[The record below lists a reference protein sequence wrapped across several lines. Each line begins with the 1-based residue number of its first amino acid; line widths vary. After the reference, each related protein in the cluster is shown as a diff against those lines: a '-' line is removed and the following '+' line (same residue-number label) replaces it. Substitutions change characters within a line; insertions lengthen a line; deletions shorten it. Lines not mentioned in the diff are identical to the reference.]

1 MMLASKH
8 PHPRDSRI
16 RFEEEGHKYFIDGK
30 PASESG
36 YVSTTT
42 LVHRLFPG
50 FDADAVIAKMRR
62 SLHWEDSRYYGLT
75 DEEIKQGWEKN
86 RNEAAEAGTAMH
98 ANLESCYNGLPHD
111 QGTREFLLFSSF
123 REDNPDLVPFRTEWL
138 IFDEE
143 SRISGSVDMIYT
155 NAKGEFI
162 MCDYKR
168 CKEIRLYNRWQKGSS
183 PLTASLDDC
192 NYNHYSL
199 QLGIYKAI
207 LEKNYGIKISKTFL
221 LVLHPGQDTY
231 LKVPTKDMSSLVA
244 NILASRL
251 DEASYNVESAKE
263 RN

>member
-1 MMLASKH
+1 MLASKH

-30 PASESG
+30 PASGSG

-42 LVHRLFPG
+42 LVHRLFPR
-50 FDADAVIAKMRR
+50 FDADAVIAKMRG
-62 SLHWEDSRYYGLT
+62 SLHWEDSRYYGLA
-75 DEEIKQGWEKN
+75 DEEIKQMWENN

-98 ANLESCYNGLPHD
+98 ANLESCCNGLPHD
-111 QGTREFLLFSSF
+111 QGTREFQLFSSF
-123 REDNPDLVPFRTEWL
+123 KEDNPDLVPFRTEWL
-138 IFDEE
+138 IFDED

-168 CKEIRLYNRWQKGSS
+168 SKELRLYNKWQKGCS

-199 QLGIYKAI
+199 QLGIYTAI
-207 LEKNYGIKISKTFL
+207 LEKNYGITISKAFL
-221 LVLHPGQDTY
+221 LLLHPSQDTY
-231 LKVPTKDMSSLVA
+231 LVVPTRAMSSLVD
-244 NILASRL
+244 NVLASRIE
-251 DEASYNVESAKE
+251 EAP
-263 RN
+263 